1 MKQRNNSGFQSITIA
16 TILLLFSCGNLCGQ
30 NTIFTEKPVKLSYL
44 ISQFKG
50 EVKMKAKEVGFCYA
64 DHKNP
69 TIKDSKIVCSQS
81 KVSSTI
87 STIVGQNQLRKGK
100 IYYVRTYSIVDANV
114 FYGNE
119 ETIQLEN
126 KQYEIGEKA
135 FGGVIVYVFE
145 PNDRFYVKGEI
156 HGIVAAE
163 SDLIGKYSWNATVV
177 TTSTKTTLAPTSS
190 LGENLGLGKANT
202 KIITADIRNKIQ
214 GLMTSGSVKTFH
226 PAAAEVCSTLK
237 LNSFDDWFL
246 PSLKEMELM
255 WFHQTPELNLRT
267 KSVYW
272 TSTSFSLNKAV
283 AFAFKEPPLI
293 KEVTQDQKFA
303 VRPIRYF

>member
-1 MKQRNNSGFQSITIA
+1 MKESTKSTLHSIAFASIM
-16 TILLLFSCGNLCGQ
+16 LLFSWSNLCGQ

-64 DHKNP
+64 EHKNP
-69 TIKDSKIVCSQS
+69 TIADSKIVCSQS

-87 STIVGQNQLRKGK
+87 STIVGQNQLKKGK
-100 IYYVRTYSIVDANV
+100 IYYVRAYSILNANV

-119 ETIQLEN
+119 ETIQLDN
-126 KQYEIGEKA
+126 QQYEIGDKA

-156 HGIVAAE
+156 HGMVVAE
-163 SDLIGKYSWNATVV
+163 SDLTGKYSWNATVE
-177 TTSTKTTLAPTSS
+177 TTSTKTTLAPTPS
-190 LGENLGLGKANT
+190 LGENLGFGKTNT

-214 GLMTSGSVKTFH
+214 GLMTSGSVKTIH
-226 PAAAEVCSTLK
+226 PAAAEVCSTLII
-237 LNSFDDWFL
+237 NSFDDWFL
-246 PSLKEMELM
+246 PSLKEMELI
-255 WFHQTPELNLRT
+255 WFHQTPELNLST

-293 KEVTQDQKFA
+293 KEVNQDQKFA

>member
-1 MKQRNNSGFQSITIA
+1 MKERTKSGILSIAIP
-16 TILLLFSCGNLCGQ
+16 TILLVISWGNLCGQ

-69 TIKDSKIVCSQS
+69 TIMDSKIVCNQS
-81 KVSSTI
+81 SASSTI

-100 IYYVRTYSIVDANV
+100 TYYVRTYSIVDANV
-114 FYGNE
+114 LYGNE

-126 KQYEIGEKA
+126 QQYEIGEKA

-145 PNDRFYVKGEI
+145 PNDRYFVKGEV

-163 SDLIGKYSWNATVV
+163 SDLIGKYSWNATVESN
-177 TTSTKTTLAPTSS
+177 STKTTLAPTSS
-190 LGENLGLGKANT
+190 LGENLGFGKANT

-214 GLMTSGSVKTFH
+214 GLKTSGSVKTFH

-246 PSLKEMELM
+246 PSLKEMELI
-255 WFHQTPELNLRT
+255 WFHQTPELNLST
-267 KSVYW
+267 KSIYW
-272 TSTSFSLNKAV
+272 TSSSFSFNKAV
-283 AFAFKEPPLI
+283 AFAFKELPLI
-293 KEVTQDQKFA
+293 KEVNQDQKFA
-303 VRPIRYF
+303 IRPIRYF